1 MNDKEEFMVGS
12 LIILRRIFITFY
24 CTLNRLD
31 MYCQEYSN
39 STFCFNLMHSMVV
52 FATFSSIVFVVFLV

>member
-1 MNDKEEFMVGS
+1 MNDKEEFKVGS

-39 STFCFNLMHSMVV
+39 LHFV
-52 FATFSSIVFVVFLV
+52 SITCTVW